1 MERELLA
8 LDEKVVMESART
20 RDKNGFLQVK
30 TSNLTRDHVAPYYG
44 REIPGWEERQLD
56 PDRIY
61 YGWRNPDELKA
72 ALATFNGVP
81 LLIEHKFD
89 SAEHPNKELRV
100 GTVGTSAK
108 WEPPYITNALSV
120 WDEKAISAIE
130 DGTLR
135 DLSCGYR
142 YKPDFTPGETP
153 DGLAYDFVMR
163 DIACNHVAL
172 VHEGR
177 APYCYVSDEKPRG
190 ITMSEETKVDGA
202 CDDFTEFARK
212 TIDESGVELTPEQ
225 KDALVRAFAESHAK
239 YEESKADEAEQETEG
254 TRDEEPAK
262 PEGTEGAEDDDEP
275 KDEAKAEDEDA
286 GEAKAEDEDAGEAK
300 PEGGAM
306 DAAIIAKTV
315 RKQLSAQY
323 RAATDVKSVLGNVD
337 PMAYDSADAIY
348 LDAVK
353 AMGVKNV
360 PASAAKHVFAA
371 LQSVK
376 TAAPS
381 GAMDAAPKS
390 NEDFLKKFIR

>member
-1 MERELLA
+1 MDKELLA

-30 TSNLTRDHVAPYYG
+30 TSNLTRAHVAPYYG
-44 REIPGWEERQLD
+44 REIPGWEKRQLD

-72 ALATFNGVP
+72 ALSTFNGVP

-163 DIACNHVAL
+163 DLACNHVAL

-239 YEESKADEAEQETEG
+239 FEESKADEAEQETEG

-262 PEGTEGAEDDDEP
+262 PEGTEGAEDADEP
-275 KDEAKAEDEDA
+275 KD
-286 GEAKAEDEDAGEAK
+286 EAKAEDEDAGEAK

-306 DAAIIAKTV
+306 DAAMIAKTV
-315 RKQLSAQY
+315 RGQLSAQY

-381 GAMDAAPKS
+381 GAMDSAPKS
-390 NEDFLKKFIR
+390 DEDFLKQFIR

>member
-1 MERELLA
+1 MDKELLA
-8 LDEKVVMESART
+8 LDERVVMESART

-239 YEESKADEAEQETEG
+239 FEESKADEAEQETEG

-262 PEGTEGAEDDDEP
+262 PEGVEDADEP
-275 KDEAKAEDEDA
+275 KD
-286 GEAKAEDEDAGEAK
+286 EAKAEDEDAGEAK

-306 DAAIIAKTV
+306 DAAMIAKTV
-315 RKQLSAQY
+315 RGQLSAQY

-381 GAMDAAPKS
+381 GAMDSAPKS
-390 NEDFLKKFIR
+390 DEDFLKQFIR

>member
-1 MERELLA
+1 MEKELLA

-44 REIPGWEERQLD
+44 REIPGWEERHLD

-72 ALATFNGVP
+72 ALSTFNGVP

-163 DIACNHVAL
+163 DLACNHVAL

-239 YEESKADEAEQETEG
+239 FEESKADEAEQETEG

-262 PEGTEGAEDDDEP
+262 PEGVEDADEP

-286 GEAKAEDEDAGEAK
+286 GEDK
-300 PEGGAM
+300 PEGGAL
-306 DAAIIAKTV
+306 DAAMIAKTV
-315 RKQLSAQY
+315 RGQLSAQY

-381 GAMDAAPKS
+381 GAMDSAPKS
-390 NEDFLKKFIR
+390 DEDFLKQFIR

>member
-1 MERELLA
+1 MEKELLA

-30 TSNLTRDHVAPYYG
+30 TSNLTRAHVAPYYG

-72 ALATFNGVP
+72 ALSTFNGVP

-163 DIACNHVAL
+163 ELACNHVAL

-239 YEESKADEAEQETEG
+239 FEESKADEAEQETEG

-262 PEGTEGAEDDDEP
+262 PEGTEGAEDADEP
-275 KDEAKAEDEDA
+275 KD
-286 GEAKAEDEDAGEAK
+286 EAKAEDEDAGEAK

-306 DAAIIAKTV
+306 DAAMIAKTV
-315 RKQLSAQY
+315 RGQLSAQY

-376 TAAPS
+376 TAGPS
-381 GAMDAAPKS
+381 GAMDSAPKS
-390 NEDFLKKFIR
+390 DEDFLKQFIR

>member
-1 MERELLA
+1 MEKELLA

-72 ALATFNGVP
+72 ALSTFNGVP

-108 WEPPYITNALSV
+108 WEPPYVTNALSV

-163 DIACNHVAL
+163 ELACNHVAL

-239 YEESKADEAEQETEG
+239 FEESKAEEAAQETEG

-262 PEGTEGAEDDDEP
+262 PEGTEGAEDADEP
-275 KDEAKAEDEDA
+275 KDEGKAEDEDA
-286 GEAKAEDEDAGEAK
+286 GEPK

-306 DAAIIAKTV
+306 DAAMIAKTV
-315 RKQLSAQY
+315 RGQLSAQY

-360 PASAAKHVFAA
+360 PADAAKHVFAA

-376 TAAPS
+376 TAVPS
-381 GAMDAAPKS
+381 GAMDSAPKS
-390 NEDFLKKFIR
+390 DEDFLKQFIR

>member
-1 MERELLA
+1 MDKELLA

-72 ALATFNGVP
+72 ALSTFNGVP

-163 DIACNHVAL
+163 DLACNHVAL

-262 PEGTEGAEDDDEP
+262 PEGTEGAED
-275 KDEAKAEDEDA
+275 EDA

-300 PEGGAM
+300 TEGGAM
-306 DAAIIAKTV
+306 DAAMIAKTV
-315 RKQLSAQY
+315 RGQLSAQY

-348 LDAVK
+348 LDAIK
-353 AMGVKNV
+353 TMGVKNV

-371 LQSVK
+371 LRSVK

-381 GAMDAAPKS
+381 GAMDSAPKS
-390 NEDFLKKFIR
+390 DEDFLKQFIR

>member
-1 MERELLA
+1 MDKELLA

-72 ALATFNGVP
+72 ALSTFNGVP

-163 DIACNHVAL
+163 DLACNHVAL

-239 YEESKADEAEQETEG
+239 FEESKADEAEQETEG

-262 PEGTEGAEDDDEP
+262 PEGVEDADEP
-275 KDEAKAEDEDA
+275 KD
-286 GEAKAEDEDAGEAK
+286 EAKAEDEDAGEAK

-306 DAAIIAKTV
+306 DAAMIAKTV
-315 RKQLSAQY
+315 RGQLSAQY

-381 GAMDAAPKS
+381 GAMDSAPKS
-390 NEDFLKKFIR
+390 DEDFLKQFIR

>member
-1 MERELLA
+1 MEKELLA

-72 ALATFNGVP
+72 ALSTFNGVP

-163 DIACNHVAL
+163 ELACNHVAL

-212 TIDESGVELTPEQ
+212 TIDESGVDLTPEQ

-239 YEESKADEAEQETEG
+239 FEESEAEEAKQETEG

-262 PEGTEGAEDDDEP
+262 PEGAEDADEP
-275 KDEAKAEDEDA
+275 KDEGKAEDEDA
-286 GEAKAEDEDAGEAK
+286 GEEKSED
-300 PEGGAM
+300 GAM
-306 DAAIIAKTV
+306 DAAMIAKTV
-315 RKQLSAQY
+315 RGQLSAQY

-360 PASAAKHVFAA
+360 PADAAKHVFAA

-376 TAAPS
+376 TAVPS
-381 GAMDAAPKS
+381 GAMDSAPKS
-390 NEDFLKKFIR
+390 DEDFLKQFIR

>member
-1 MERELLA
+1 MEKELLA

-72 ALATFNGVP
+72 ALSTFNGVP

-163 DIACNHVAL
+163 ELACNHVAL

-212 TIDESGVELTPEQ
+212 TIDESGVDLTPEQ

-239 YEESKADEAEQETEG
+239 FEESEAEEAKQETEG

-262 PEGTEGAEDDDEP
+262 PEGAEDADEP
-275 KDEAKAEDEDA
+275 KDEGKAEDEDA
-286 GEAKAEDEDAGEAK
+286 GEEKSED
-300 PEGGAM
+300 GAM
-306 DAAIIAKTV
+306 DAAMIAKTV
-315 RKQLSAQY
+315 RGQLSAQY

-360 PASAAKHVFAA
+360 PADAAKHVFAA

-381 GAMDAAPKS
+381 GAMDSALKS
-390 NEDFLKKFIR
+390 DEDFLKQFIR

>member
-1 MERELLA
+1 MEKELLA

-72 ALATFNGVP
+72 ALSTFNGVP

-163 DIACNHVAL
+163 ELACNHVAL

-239 YEESKADEAEQETEG
+239 FEESKADEAAQETEG

-262 PEGTEGAEDDDEP
+262 PEGTEGAEDADEP
-275 KDEAKAEDEDA
+275 KDE
-286 GEAKAEDEDAGEAK
+286 GKAEDEDAGEAK

-306 DAAIIAKTV
+306 DAAMIAKTV
-315 RKQLSAQY
+315 RGQLSAQY
-323 RAATDVKSVLGNVD
+323 RAATEVKSVLGNVD

-381 GAMDAAPKS
+381 GAMDSAPKS
-390 NEDFLKKFIR
+390 DEDFLKQFIR

>member
-1 MERELLA
+1 MEKELLA

-72 ALATFNGVP
+72 ALSTFNGVP

-163 DIACNHVAL
+163 ELACNHVAL

-212 TIDESGVELTPEQ
+212 TIDESGVDLTPEQ

-239 YEESKADEAEQETEG
+239 FEESKADEAERETEG

-262 PEGTEGAEDDDEP
+262 PEGAEDADEP
-275 KDEAKAEDEDA
+275 KDEGKAEDEDA
-286 GEAKAEDEDAGEAK
+286 GEEKSEDV
-300 PEGGAM
+300 AM
-306 DAAIIAKTV
+306 AAAMIAKTV
-315 RKQLSAQY
+315 RGQLSAQY

-360 PASAAKHVFAA
+360 PADAAKHVFAA

-376 TAAPS
+376 TAVPS
-381 GAMDAAPKS
+381 GAMDSAPKS
-390 NEDFLKKFIR
+390 DEDFLKQFIR

>member
-1 MERELLA
+1 MDKELLA

-72 ALATFNGVP
+72 ALSTFNGVP

-89 SAEHPNKELRV
+89 SAWHPNKELRV

-142 YKPDFTPGETP
+142 YKPDFSPGETP

-163 DIACNHVAL
+163 DLACNHVAL

-239 YEESKADEAEQETEG
+239 FEESKADEAEQETEG

-262 PEGTEGAEDDDEP
+262 PEGVEDADEP

-286 GEAKAEDEDAGEAK
+286 GEAKH
-300 PEGGAM
+300 EGGAM
-306 DAAIIAKTV
+306 DAAMIAKTV
-315 RKQLSAQY
+315 RGQLSAQY

-360 PASAAKHVFAA
+360 PASSAKHVFAA

-381 GAMDAAPKS
+381 GAMDSAPKS
-390 NEDFLKKFIR
+390 DEDFLKQFIR

>member
-1 MERELLA
+1 MDKELLA

-72 ALATFNGVP
+72 ALSTFNGVP

-163 DIACNHVAL
+163 DLACNHVAL
-172 VHEGR
+172 VHDGR
-177 APYCYVSDEKPRG
+177 APYCYVSDGKPRG

-239 YEESKADEAEQETEG
+239 FEESKADEAEQETEG

-262 PEGTEGAEDDDEP
+262 PEGVEDADEP
-275 KDEAKAEDEDA
+275 KD
-286 GEAKAEDEDAGEAK
+286 EAKAEDEDAGEAK

-306 DAAIIAKTV
+306 DAAMIAKTV
-315 RKQLSAQY
+315 RGQLSAQY

-360 PASAAKHVFAA
+360 PASSAKHVFAA

-381 GAMDAAPKS
+381 GAMDSAPKS
-390 NEDFLKKFIR
+390 DEDFLKQFIR

>member
-1 MERELLA
+1 MEKELLA

-72 ALATFNGVP
+72 ALSTFNGVP

-163 DIACNHVAL
+163 ELACNHVAL

-212 TIDESGVELTPEQ
+212 TIDESGVDLTPEQ

-239 YEESKADEAEQETEG
+239 FEESEAEEAKQETEG

-262 PEGTEGAEDDDEP
+262 PEGAEDADEP
-275 KDEAKAEDEDA
+275 NDEGKAEDEDA
-286 GEAKAEDEDAGEAK
+286 GEEKS
-300 PEGGAM
+300 EGGAM
-306 DAAIIAKTV
+306 DAAMIAKTV
-315 RKQLSAQY
+315 RGQLSAQY

-360 PASAAKHVFAA
+360 PADAAKHVFAA

-381 GAMDAAPKS
+381 GAMDSAPKS
-390 NEDFLKKFIR
+390 DEDFLKQFIR

>member
-1 MERELLA
+1 MDKELLA

-72 ALATFNGVP
+72 ALSTFNGVP

-163 DIACNHVAL
+163 DLACNHVAL
-172 VHEGR
+172 VPEGR

-225 KDALVRAFAESHAK
+225 KDALVRAFAVSHAK
-239 YEESKADEAEQETEG
+239 FEESKADEAEQETEG

-262 PEGTEGAEDDDEP
+262 PEGVEDADEP
-275 KDEAKAEDEDA
+275 K

-306 DAAIIAKTV
+306 DAAMIAKTV
-315 RKQLSAQY
+315 RGQLSAQY

-360 PASAAKHVFAA
+360 PASSAKHVFAA

-381 GAMDAAPKS
+381 GAMDSAPKS
-390 NEDFLKKFIR
+390 DEDFLKQFIR

>member
-1 MERELLA
+1 MEKELLA

-163 DIACNHVAL
+163 DLACNHVAL

-239 YEESKADEAEQETEG
+239 FEESKADEAEQETEG

-262 PEGTEGAEDDDEP
+262 PEGVEDADEP
-275 KDEAKAEDEDA
+275 KD
-286 GEAKAEDEDAGEAK
+286 EAKAEDEDAGEAK

-306 DAAIIAKTV
+306 DAAMIAKTV
-315 RKQLSAQY
+315 RGQLSAQY

-360 PASAAKHVFAA
+360 PASSAKHVFAA

-381 GAMDAAPKS
+381 GAMDSAPKS
-390 NEDFLKKFIR
+390 DEDFLKQFIR